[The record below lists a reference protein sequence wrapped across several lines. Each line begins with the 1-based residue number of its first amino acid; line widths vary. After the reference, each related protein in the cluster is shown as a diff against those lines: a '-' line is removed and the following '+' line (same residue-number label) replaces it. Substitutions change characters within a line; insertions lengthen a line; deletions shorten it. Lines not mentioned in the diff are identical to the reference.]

1 MWGREAGSAS
11 DTFAASSE
19 GSTTAGVWM
28 EGRGA
33 RHRGLRPGTR
43 VWGCGVLRGVG
54 GCRTAPRT
62 VPGTSG
68 SLPSGLSA
76 QRDVK
81 TRAWTR
87 APGPRPGRHQAAGAG
102 GRGQAAG
109 RKGRPSGSRG
119 RVPGRRRGP
128 AETAGVWEPRRACAD
143 VRAASGVSGE
153 QAPAHRR
160 PRTRLERLQDTPD
173 GQARRRWSHPRARS
187 APPEPDRWAPAQGGP
202 AHSPA
207 PPLQRG
213 ACSGRRGRGRGQGA
227 ERHHVGK
234 HAHVERRQ
242 SAEGRWPL
250 AALGLRPPGR
260 PEDRALGG
268 SGRARAA

>member
-102 GRGQAAG
+102 GRGRPASG
-109 RKGRPSGSRG
+109 KGRPSGSRG

-187 APPEPDRWAPAQGGP
+187 APPRAGPMGACAGRPRPQPGP
-202 AHSPA
+202 APSAGSLFGQTGAGPGTGGGA
-207 PPLQRG
+207 ASRG
-213 ACSGRRGRGRGQGA
+213 
-227 ERHHVGK
+227 
-234 HAHVERRQ
+234 
-242 SAEGRWPL
+242 
-250 AALGLRPPGR
+250 
-260 PEDRALGG
+260 
-268 SGRARAA
+268 